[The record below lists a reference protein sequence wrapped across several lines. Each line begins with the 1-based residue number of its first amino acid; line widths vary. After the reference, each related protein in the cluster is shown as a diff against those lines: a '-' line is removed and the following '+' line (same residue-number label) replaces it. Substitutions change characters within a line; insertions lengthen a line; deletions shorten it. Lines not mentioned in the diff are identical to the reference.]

1 MIYIKDNFLEKDL
14 LKTILKGL
22 NNFEEVKTQNKS
34 FWIKR
39 SSLEFINY
47 ICSELEIIENNDIE
61 PILGFFREAK
71 KNQDNTWRIHNDSII
86 NNEQPDRAIVL
97 YLSKNTLK
105 KLNGTAFWEH
115 NEYGDKYKN
124 SNVKEFNRMLIED
137 AEDINKWTLR
147 SIISHKQ
154 NRLISYPCNYFH
166 SKYPNEFLNSRKV
179 FVMFYK
185 VK

>member
-1 MIYIKDNFLEKDL
+1 MIYIEDNFLDTEL
-14 LKTILKGL
+14 LNTILKDL
-22 NNFEEVKTQNKS
+22 NNFEEFKTVNKS

-39 SSLEFINY
+39 SSPEFINY
-47 ICSELEIIENNDIE
+47 ISTRLEIFENKDIE

-71 KNQDNTWRIHNDSII
+71 LNQDNTWRIHNDSII

-97 YLSKNTLK
+97 YLSDNKLS

-115 NEYGDKYKN
+115 KDYGDTYKHN
-124 SNVKEFNRMLIED
+124 KVEEFNRMLTED
-137 AEDINKWTLR
+137 SEDINKWILR
-147 SIISHKQ
+147 SVIGHKQ

-166 SKYPNEFLNSRKV
+166 SKYPNEFVDSRKV

-185 VK
+185 TK